1 MTKDEDVI
9 YMLIL
14 WSSLAGLLLYL
25 EIAYHFAGFGWSEF
39 NLVYTVALVTVWTG
53 AETMLIGM
61 LRGWLKKAAYQ
72 LALWLPVVW
81 TSAQLVYLRIFKQP
95 LLMEAMFRGGGDA
108 LSNYWREAL
117 DGILG
122 ALPFIVAFAL
132 PVILMLVVFRK
143 FRWRLPKP
151 PLRLKAQIWM

>member
-81 TSAQLVYLRIFKQP
+81 TSAQLVYLRIFKD
-95 LLMEAMFRGGGDA
+95 RK
-108 LSNYWREAL
+108 S
-117 DGILG
+117 
-122 ALPFIVAFAL
+122 
-132 PVILMLVVFRK
+132 VV
-143 FRWRLPKP
+143 
-151 PLRLKAQIWM
+151 